1 MRVTVDRDLCEANG
15 VCAGLVPDVFRL
27 DDDDELHIT
36 EGAVPPGLAD
46 QVRHAVDSCPK
57 TALKLSE

>member
-1 MRVTVDRDLCEANG
+1 MKVTVDRDLCEANG
-15 VCAGLVPDVFRL
+15 VCAGLAPQVFRL

-36 EGAVPPGLAD
+36 DGEVPPELAAG
-46 QVRHAVDSCPK
+46 VRYAVQSCPK

>member
-15 VCAGLVPDVFRL
+15 VCAALVPGVFRL
-27 DDDDELHIT
+27 DEDDELHIT
-36 EGAVPPGLAD
+36 EGEVPPGLAD

-57 TALKLSE
+57 TALRLSE

>member
-15 VCAGLVPDVFRL
+15 VCAGLVPAVFFL

-36 EGAVPPGLAD
+36 EGEVPPELDG
-46 QVRHAVDSCPK
+46 VPENR
-57 TALKLSE
+57 TAAGRVSRR

>member
-15 VCAGLVPDVFRL
+15 VGAGLVPAVFRL
-27 DDDDELHIT
+27 DDEDELHIT
-36 EGAVPPGLAD
+36 EGDVPPRLAD
-46 QVRHAVDSCPK
+46 QVRHAVQSCPK